1 MIMTDYKTDI
11 NECINNYCH
20 HNCNNTEGSY
30 YCYCDTGYELL
41 NDNITC
47 QG

>member
-1 MIMTDYKTDI
+1 MTDYKTDI